1 MTTLLSTATHPSRTE
16 QRRRPL
22 RRSLALTAAS
32 GLLVVAAQLPAAAA
46 PGDESTDSVIANVGV
61 TSAISLTGLTP
72 AFTLNGL
79 PGATI
84 EGLNAVGYTVT
95 TNNVGGYTVTVQADS
110 PTLDPTVNQ
119 GNNDTI
125 PIENLQVRAADTGAY
140 TALSDTNALTLRDQ
154 DSRSAAG
161 GDDYTDD
168 YQVDIPFVADDTY
181 TATLTYVAT
190 AS

>member
-1 MTTLLSTATHPSRTE
+1 MSLSTVTSLHRTE
-16 QRRRPL
+16 PAGRLVRRA
-22 RRSLALTAAS
+22 LALTAAS

-46 PGDESTDSVIANVGV
+46 PGDTSDDTVIANVGV

-79 PGATI
+79 PNTTVV
-84 EGLNAVGYTVT
+84 GLDAVGYTVA

-110 PTLDPTVNQ
+110 PTLDPAGAST
-119 GNNDTI
+119 DTI
-125 PIENLQVRAADTGAY
+125 PIENLQVRAADSGAY
-140 TALSDTNALTLRDQ
+140 TALSDTNALTLRDKNT
-154 DSRSAAG
+154 RSATG
-161 GDDYTDD
+161 GDAYTDD

-181 TATLTYVAT
+181 SATLTYVAT